1 MYIVIIEDY
10 PSKCMD
16 QLQIEYFDTEEQAN
30 DFANKLNDQ
39 EKTEYSRPTKIKVYR
54 ELLEIQTN
62 TDLFN
67 YT

>member
-10 PSKCMD
+10 PLKCIE
-16 QLQIEYFDTEEQAN
+16 QLQIKYFDTEEQAN

-39 EKTEYSRPTKIKVYR
+39 EKTEYFRPTKIKVYR